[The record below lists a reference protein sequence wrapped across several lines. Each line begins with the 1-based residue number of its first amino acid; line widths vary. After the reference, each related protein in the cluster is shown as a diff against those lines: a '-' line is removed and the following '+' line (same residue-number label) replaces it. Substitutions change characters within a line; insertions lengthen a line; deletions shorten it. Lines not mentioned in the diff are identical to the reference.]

1 MSVCRGSTVIGPAKL
16 RKYEHENKTRRN
28 WGEEGPEHFNKIQM
42 IYYSP
47 QKAEKTL
54 NSMKKTHPFNTDSS
68 LLGTVFFVPGESP
81 YMFFKFNPLNTD
93 TFNDP
98 SVSVL
103 TWFDCTT

>member
-1 MSVCRGSTVIGPAKL
+1 
-16 RKYEHENKTRRN
+16 
-28 WGEEGPEHFNKIQM
+28 
-42 IYYSP
+42 
-47 QKAEKTL
+47 
-54 NSMKKTHPFNTDSS
+54 MKKTHPFNTDSS

>member
-1 MSVCRGSTVIGPAKL
+1 MRILSVHKKLSVLVRCPYQRMSVCRGSTVTGPAKL

-54 NSMKKTHPFNTDSS
+54 
-68 LLGTVFFVPGESP
+68 
-81 YMFFKFNPLNTD
+81 KFNEENTPL
-93 TFNDP
+93 
-98 SVSVL
+98 
-103 TWFDCTT
+103 